1 MGVYNEY
8 YEKYYRGINRKNK
21 FNYKCKGSFNKEA
34 FGQYRLRNNYNNYN
48 YNINKNFRGFSIQRI
63 LIIFK
68 RQLICVLCLFLCIIF
83 LKAVPIKQNKKIYY
97 YCNTTLKKEVRLKDY
112 LERYKEKYSQINLK
126 DIKSYIELK
135 ENTMMDIIKNKKI
148 EKYVVD
154 KLDSFFLG
162 I

>member
-1 MGVYNEY
+1 MGAYNEY

-21 FNYKCKGSFNKEA
+21 FNHKAKNSFNKEA
-34 FGQYRLRNNYNNYN
+34 FGGYKLRNNYNNYS
-48 YNINKNFRGFSIQRI
+48 YSINKGFSIQRI

-68 RQLICVLCLFLCIIF
+68 RQLICVLCLFLFIIF
-83 LKAVPIKQNKKIYY
+83 LNVVPIKQNKEIYY
-97 YCNTTLKKEVRLKDY
+97 YCNTQLKKEVRLKDY

-148 EKYVVD
+148 EKYVVG